1 MDSSDKT
8 VPINVIAHV
17 QAVIVSMA
25 VVIRDV
31 FQDGRDTIAMIE
43 MSYQVFM
50 SLIHCFNTMRFFQ
63 ITDIFYLHVLVRIF
77 NKKTLMNVKPT
88 VWMIYMN
95 TVLVHS

>member
-1 MDSSDKT
+1 MDYSDKT

-31 FQDGRDTIAMIE
+31 SQDGRDTIAMKE

-50 SLIHCFNTMRFFQ
+50 SLIFPFNTMRF
-63 ITDIFYLHVLVRIF
+63 ISL
-77 NKKTLMNVKPT
+77 
-88 VWMIYMN
+88 IYMCGFS
-95 TVLVHS
+95 T

>member
-31 FQDGRDTIAMIE
+31 SQDGWDTIAMKE
-43 MSYQVFM
+43 MSYQVFA
-50 SLIHCFNTMRFFQ
+50 SLIFPSNTMRF
-63 ITDIFYLHVLVRIF
+63 I
-77 NKKTLMNVKPT
+77 K
-88 VWMIYMN
+88 
-95 TVLVHS
+95 